1 MYLDQHAIKN
11 PDRAAI
17 IMASTGKTISFS
29 EFEARANQLAHVL
42 RNEGLQRLDHYSI
55 FMENNEWYLESCAA
69 GERRL
74 VLHLR
79 QFVSHRRRTCLHP
92 LKLTFRAIGN
102 VNLESAFGSRGP
114 RRRAKC
120 TESVCLRWRAK
131 RHFRSAGRRL
141 RSSNVIN
148 ADNTDRR

>member
-55 FMENNEWYLESCAA
+55 FMEIYEWYLESCAA
-69 GERRL
+69 GERAGSYYTCVNSFLTAEELAYILSNSRSELL
-74 VLHLR
+74 VTSTSKVHLALEALDGAPNVR
-79 QFVSHRRRTCLHP
+79 KVFVCGGVPSD
-92 LKLTFRAIGN
+92 I
-102 VNLESAFGSRGP
+102 S
-114 RRRAKC
+114 
-120 TESVCLRWRAK
+120 
-131 RHFRSAGRRL
+131 
-141 RSSNVIN
+141 
-148 ADNTDRR
+148 D